1 MKKITQ
7 LIKGSLYFA
16 LIITMCFSTY
26 AQVGIG
32 TTSPNSNALLDIDAS
47 TNVGGLL
54 LPRMNLTSTAS
65 FAPLSAHVQG
75 MSVYNTATINDVTPG
90 QYYNNGSRWVRVE
103 QTAPIQ
109 SVSVNTDFQISSAS
123 WTNITGASLTF
134 TATKTSVLI
143 MFTAS
148 GFGYTNSMA
157 FVQIRARNGTTSI
170 GGSNTKIQSY
180 DDLTGTVTPWS
191 LAFNKLLTGL
201 TIGNT
206 YTIQLQ
212 GQVGGIFGTPNAAI
226 FANTNPDYHHL
237 TLTVLQ

>member
-1 MKKITQ
+1 MKKTYSIFKLQIFTL
-7 LIKGSLYFA
+7 LILTSTA
-16 LIITMCFSTY
+16 LS

-32 TTSPNSNALLDIDAS
+32 TTSPNTDALLELDAT

-54 LPRMNLTSTAS
+54 LPRMALTETDN
-65 FAPLSAHVQG
+65 FAPLSAHIAG
-75 MSVYNTATINDVTPG
+75 MSVYNTATANDVTPG
-90 QYYNNGSRWVRVE
+90 QYYNNGSRWIRVE

-109 SVSVNTDFQISSAS
+109 SVSLTTDFQISSAT

-134 TATKTSVLI
+134 TATKTSVLV
-143 MFTAS
+143 MFSAS

-157 FVQIRARNGTTSI
+157 FVQIRARNGGTTI

-180 DDLTGTVTPWS
+180 DDVTGTTTPWN
-191 LAFNKLLTGL
+191 LAFNKPLTGL

-212 GQVGGIFGTPNAAI
+212 GQVGGILGTPNAAI
-226 FANTNPDYHHL
+226 FISSNPDFHHL
-237 TLTVLQ
+237 TLTILQ

>member
-1 MKKITQ
+1 MKKIYSFFKLQIFTL
-7 LIKGSLYFA
+7 LILTTTA
-16 LIITMCFSTY
+16 LS

-32 TTSPNSNALLDIDAS
+32 TTSPNADALLELDAT

-54 LPRMNLTSTAS
+54 LPRMALTATGN
-65 FAPLSAHVQG
+65 FAPLSAHIAG
-75 MSVYNTATINDVTPG
+75 MSVYNTASANDVTPG

-109 SVSVNTDFQISSAS
+109 SISITTDFQISAAT
-123 WTNITGASLTF
+123 WTNITGATLTF

-157 FVQIRARNGTTSI
+157 FVQIRARNGGTSI

-180 DDLTGTVTPWS
+180 DDLTGTITPWS
-191 LAFNKLLTGL
+191 LAFNKSLTGL

-212 GQVGGIFGTPNAAI
+212 GQVGGILGTPNAAI
-226 FANTNPDYHHL
+226 FAGTNPDFHHL
-237 TLTVLQ
+237 TLTILQ